1 MNSEG
6 EGGSKTADTMGM
18 KHRVDEAIYVTYG
31 AITPQLAEKT
41 GFSNDDA
48 EAIKSVLP
56 KLFEGDESSA
66 RPAGSMAVKKVIWWE
81 HNSRAGQYSSAKV
94 HNSLAVNADGSYEL
108 KSLDGLSPEQIDG
121 F

>member
-1 MNSEG
+1 MLFRS
-6 EGGSKTADTMGM
+6 
-18 KHRVDEAIYVTYG
+18 
-31 AITPQLAEKT
+31 TPQLAEKT

-48 EAIKSVLP
+48 EDIKAVLP

-66 RPAGSMAVKKVIWWE
+66 RPAGSMSVKKVIWWQ

-94 HNSLAVNADGSYEL
+94 HNSLVVNADGSYEVTSFTDL
-108 KSLDGLSPEQIDG
+108 KPDEIDG

>member
-1 MNSEG
+1 
-6 EGGSKTADTMGM
+6 MGM
-18 KHRVDEAIYVTYG
+18 KHRVDHAVYVTYG

-48 EAIKSVLP
+48 ESIKAVLP

-66 RPAGSMAVKKVIWWE
+66 RPAGSMAVKKVIWWQ
-81 HNSRAGQYSSAKV
+81 HNSKAGQYSSAKV
-94 HNSLAVNADGSYEL
+94 HQSLTVNADGSYEL
-108 KSLDGLSPEQIDG
+108 KALDGLVPEQIAG